1 MRREKTDGRG
11 QTTEDRERRAED
23 GGRTTDDGGRE
34 LATENLV
41 TPESNPGRQLGTVN
55 RQLGTEHEPLR
66 PVAPG
71 TKPPGRQR
79 ARAQFVARMRAEAT
93 KPCCANCVYGVR
105 PQGKW
110 WRMILVQFQGLLA
123 CLNHPDRPG
132 QMWETTGN
140 RVCRNFR
147 LRCPAVVRVEVPT
160 PPSDLVCAIP
170 LTRGKTALVDYED
183 FERINRHKWVAC
195 PVGIAWYA
203 NRTERGKSILMH
215 RRIMRARK
223 GTFVDHIDG
232 NGLNNCKSNL
242 RLCTARQ
249 NCWNRRPTGRYSRYK
264 GVSFDKRRGKYYAV
278 VRHRGDRLKYGPFD
292 EEIEAARAYDRAALE
307 YHGEFAWLNFPEEWP
322 PEKRRAI
329 MAKRPPTAHTRK
341 GKGRRFCL
349 GVPGRE
355 KYRRRA
361 NRSAAKGPKGRPRP
375 SAATERCTHTKP
387 PRHEEE

>member
-1 MRREKTDGRG
+1 METHAKPKSPIPETPLSTD
-11 QTTEDRERRAED
+11 
-23 GGRTTDDGGRE
+23 
-34 LATENLV
+34 
-41 TPESNPGRQLGTVN
+41 N
-55 RQLGTEHEPLR
+55 RQLGTENRQLTTGHQPLR
-66 PVAPG
+66 PVPPG

-79 ARAQFVARMRAEAT
+79 ARAQFVAKMRAEAT

-110 WRMILVQFQGLLA
+110 WRIVLLQFQGLLA

-132 QMWETTGN
+132 QMCETTCN

-147 LRCPAVVRVEVPT
+147 LRCPAVVRVEAPT

-223 GTFVDHIDG
+223 GTVVDHIDG

-242 RLCTARQ
+242 RFCTARQ
-249 NCWNRRPTGRYSRYK
+249 NCWNRRPVGRYSRYK
-264 GVSFDKRRGKYYAV
+264 GVTFDKRRSRYYAV
-278 VRHRGDRLKYGPFD
+278 VRYRGDRLKYGPFD
-292 EEIEAARAYDRAALE
+292 DEIEAARAYDRAALQ
-307 YHGEFAWLNFPEEWP
+307 YHGEFAWLNFPHEWP

-329 MAKRPPTAHTRK
+329 LAKRRRTAPSAK
-341 GKGRRFCL
+341 GKGRKFYL

-355 KYRRRA
+355 KYRPRA
-361 NRSAAKGPKGRPRP
+361 SRP
-375 SAATERCTHTKP
+375 AATKTLLH
-387 PRHEEE
+387 HESHE